1 MRSFSSVSIVLFF
14 FVFFF
19 FFKII
24 LFQGEERLLFPWNPF
39 ALFHHAFQSLQL
51 IIVIILVRR
60 GIGAFYLVTSRSRG
74 IYQSHE
80 HVFRSCSYSSLSRYN
95 RHFCAAKKCGKKIS
109 QLSNEE
115 EEVIKKKTTKKSRSE
130 RETKNSFVLLLFL
143 VFLFYRF
150 IALSLS
156 SKDDKTTP
164 PLR

>member
-1 MRSFSSVSIVLFF
+1 
-14 FVFFF
+14 
-19 FFKII
+19 
-24 LFQGEERLLFPWNPF
+24 
-39 ALFHHAFQSLQL
+39 
-51 IIVIILVRR
+51 
-60 GIGAFYLVTSRSRG
+60 
-74 IYQSHE
+74 
-80 HVFRSCSYSSLSRYN
+80 LSRYN

-130 RETKNSFVLLLFL
+130 RETQRSFCSSSFPL